1 MRIIDRII
9 SFIFS
14 LIMLVFSIVLIL
26 VGFRVIEPQLIIDI
40 LSTRF
45 FSRDIINAEMFNVVA
60 ITGIVLLLASLK
72 TTIFLSLFKIKS
84 KAPII
89 VKTKNG
95 EIQIAQE
102 TILNTAK
109 SATLAFE
116 NVREVQNKMVKKGR
130 GVVIYEI
137 IQVYVN
143 ANIRELTA
151 DIQESVKNVVFSTT
165 GVSVYDVNI
174 KIKNVYTGKR
184 KDEISLR
191 NSRMDAQRATLSA
204 YSNAYQNSVFNVDE
218 AVKKAEEKETK
229 PEVVEESKQLEEA
242 KKDDTP
248 TNNEPEVVEQVS
260 EDTTTEEDK
269 KE

>member
-151 DIQESVKNVVFSTT
+151 DIQES
-165 GVSVYDVNI
+165 
-174 KIKNVYTGKR
+174 
-184 KDEISLR
+184 
-191 NSRMDAQRATLSA
+191 A
-204 YSNAYQNSVFNVDE
+204 
-218 AVKKAEEKETK
+218 
-229 PEVVEESKQLEEA
+229 
-242 KKDDTP
+242 P
-248 TNNEPEVVEQVS
+248 T
-260 EDTTTEEDK
+260 
-269 KE
+269 